1 METDRQLLLSAACR
15 LFHERGVNVVSLEE
29 ILQASEVSH
38 EQFGRHYAS
47 KEDLVA
53 DVVELQMNR
62 VLSTLEPYVNEM
74 QTWED
79 LEIWGQGVLRLNE
92 IAGLLGCPVG
102 VIALDATPQSHRAL
116 QAVQRALNRWGKMH
130 VKALKRL
137 KERGVFV
144 ESFEPERAVQF
155 AGAVIQGALLLGR
168 AYQNSNMLE
177 RNFSGVMTYL
187 ETFRATRV
195 PSPT

>member
-1 METDRQLLLSAACR
+1 M
-15 LFHERGVNVVSLEE
+15 VSLEE

-38 EQFGRHYAS
+38 EQFGRCYSS

-53 DVVELQMNR
+53 DVVEFQMNR
-62 VLSTLEPYVNEM
+62 VLSTLEPYVNGM

-79 LEIWGQGVLRLNE
+79 LEVWGQGVLRLNE

-102 VIALDATPQSHRAL
+102 VIALDATPESRRAL
-116 QAVQRALNRWGKMH
+116 EAVQRALNRWGKMH
-130 VKALKRL
+130 VKALTRL

-144 ESFEPERAVQF
+144 ESFEPKRAVQF

-168 AYQNSNMLE
+168 AYQSSSMLE

>member
-1 METDRQLLLSAACR
+1 METDRQLVLSAACR
-15 LFHERGVNVVSLEE
+15 LFHERGVNAVALDEVLR
-29 ILQASEVSH
+29 ASEVTR
-38 EQFGRHYAS
+38 EQFGRFYAS

-53 DVVELQMNR
+53 DVVEVQMDR
-62 VLSTLEPYVNEM
+62 VLSTLEPYVTGM

-79 LEIWGQGVLRLNE
+79 LEVWGQGVLRLNE

-102 VIALDATPQSHRAL
+102 VIALDATPQSRRAL
-116 QAVQRALNRWGKMH
+116 EAVQRALNRWGKMH
-130 VKALKRL
+130 VKALTRL

-144 ESFEPERAVQF
+144 ESFEPRNAVQF

-168 AYQNSNMLE
+168 AYQSPGMLE

-187 ETFRATRV
+187 EAFRAV
-195 PSPT
+195 PSQV